1 MSPKGTSDLLHALAK
16 RVGLQCFAED
26 AGGQKTTLTL
36 AGERFVVDVDI
47 ETDRDG
53 KVTIH
58 KLTAT
63 HITPGG
69 ETGKSEWIEGVMRK
83 AVDQHT
89 SLWNSK
95 QGNDDKLRASGRT
108 IECLLGELKMLD
120 DLAVRDKTGIDY
132 FAELETLTAAFGE
145 KLKGTDEKVRI
156 YPDPN
161 QGIFPSF
168 RLFDGGVN
176 GNPTLRL
183 RPTLQGESV
192 SLPPSPESQVAP
204 DGAAAAGS
212 AMEVDQQHPTGIC
225 KGSWVIEAVDEYPEP
240 CSSGKGIVVR
250 RTWAIPGPEDG
261 ESKAWSAS
269 VKAEGLVVSFPTP
282 LTN

>member
-1 MSPKGTSDLLHALAK
+1 M
-16 RVGLQCFAED
+16 
-26 AGGQKTTLTL
+26 
-36 AGERFVVDVDI
+36 DVDI
-47 ETDRDG
+47 ETGSDG

-63 HITPGG
+63 HIMPNG
-69 ETGKSEWIEGVMRK
+69 ETGKSEWIERVMRR
-83 AVDQHT
+83 AIDHHT
-89 SLWNSK
+89 SLWNER
-95 QGNDDKLRASGRT
+95 QGNDDKLRASGRA

-120 DLAVRDKTGIDY
+120 DLAVRDKSGIDY
-132 FAELETLTAAFGE
+132 FAELETLTSAVEE
-145 KLKGTDEKVRI
+145 KVKGTDEKARI

-192 SLPPSPESQVAP
+192 SLPPLPESQAAG
-204 DGAAAAGS
+204 DGAVASGN
-212 AMEVDQQHPTGIC
+212 AMDVDSQPVLGIC
-225 KGSWVIEAVDEYPEP
+225 KGLWALEAVDEYPEP
-240 CSSGKGIVVR
+240 CSSGRGIVVR
-250 RTWAIPGPEDG
+250 RTWAVPGPEDS

-269 VKAEGLVVSFPTP
+269 MKAEGLVVS
-282 LTN
+282 

>member
-1 MSPKGTSDLLHALAK
+1 M
-16 RVGLQCFAED
+16 
-26 AGGQKTTLTL
+26 TL

-47 ETDRDG
+47 ETDSDG

-69 ETGKSEWIEGVMRK
+69 ETGKSEWIERVMRK
-83 AVDQHT
+83 AIDNHT
-89 SLWNSK
+89 SLWNLR
-95 QGNDDKLRASGRT
+95 QGNDDKLRASGRAV
-108 IECLLGELKMLD
+108 ECLLGELKMLD

-132 FAELETLTAAFGE
+132 FAELETLTAAVEE
-145 KLKGTDEKVRI
+145 KVKGTDEKVRI

-168 RLFDGGVN
+168 RLFDSGVN
-176 GNPTLRL
+176 SNPTLRL

-192 SLPPSPESQVAP
+192 SLPPSPEAHQAAT
-204 DGAAAAGS
+204 DGAAAGGN
-212 AMEVDQQHPTGIC
+212 AMEVDQQHSIGIC
-225 KGSWVIEAVDEYPEP
+225 KGSWVIESVDEYPEP

-269 VKAEGLVVSFPTP
+269 VKAEGMVVS
-282 LTN
+282 

>member
-1 MSPKGTSDLLHALAK
+1 MLHALAK
-16 RVGLQCFAED
+16 RLGLQCFAED
-26 AGGQKTTLTL
+26 AGNQKTTLTL

-47 ETDRDG
+47 ETDSSG
-53 KVTIH
+53 VVAIP

-69 ETGKSEWIEGVMRK
+69 ETGKSEWIERAMRR
-83 AVDQHT
+83 AIDSHT
-89 SLWNSK
+89 SLWNAR
-95 QGNDDKLRASGRT
+95 QGNDDKLRTSGRA

-132 FAELETLTAAFGE
+132 FAELETLTAAIEE
-145 KLKGTDEKVRI
+145 KVKGTDEKVRI

-168 RLFDGGVN
+168 RLFERGVN
-176 GNPTLRL
+176 ANPTLRL

-192 SLPPSPESQVAP
+192 SLPPSTDAQTPA
-204 DGAAAAGS
+204 DGAAAGGN
-212 AMEVDQQHPTGIC
+212 AMEVDPQHTTSIC
-225 KGSWVIEAVDEYPEP
+225 KGSWVIEAIDEYPEP

-250 RTWAIPGPEDG
+250 RTWALPGPEDG

-269 VKAEGLVVSFPTP
+269 IKAEGLVVSSQ
-282 LTN
+282 